1 MGPNLMKAILGVKT
15 MTAIPA
21 NGPNG
26 PPQALPL
33 PAGWAT
39 LEIQRTGTSPMAS
52 SLRRDDQTRRLD
64 RLADAWN
71 EAEIARPS
79 LSRWIEQFSAEDQPI
94 ALRLLE
100 CMQMHGWARLIRE
113 CRLLHQR
120 LCIDLAEDGFDV
132 ERCSDID
139 FTRAFVCKSGDL
151 ISYLYR
157 KANRLPVTCFHNIEG
172 LQASPPM
179 PDQRRALVILDD
191 YIGSGSQ
198 FLFTFVARNAANR
211 ALLQRYARVR
221 LAAIAVHDDARQKW
235 KLLQRQHVEE
245 VMAIEE
251 QQLTCVNF
259 APERQSLITALASL
273 DWRRNGLVAAGRD
286 FPVTAHPQ
294 LSVEERNQLRSFLR
308 RQQPADGAGTTEFL
322 LGHHSFF
329 YGAPNALARVLLP
342 LFKRIEDFSVYP
354 RESQVGLPADL
365 LDYDI
370 DNPEPVTLHFPRE

>member
-1 MGPNLMKAILGVKT
+1 MRD
-15 MTAIPA
+15 
-21 NGPNG
+21 
-26 PPQALPL
+26 PL
-33 PAGWAT
+33 
-39 LEIQRTGTSPMAS
+39 TS
-52 SLRRDDQTRRLD
+52 RLD
-64 RLADAWN
+64 ELAEAWN

-79 LSRWIEQFSAEDQPI
+79 LGRWLEQFAPEDQPI
-94 ALRLLE
+94 AMRLLE
-100 CMQMHGWARLIRE
+100 CMQMHGWARLMRE

-120 LCIDLAEDGFDV
+120 LCVDLAEDGFDV

-139 FTRAFVCKSGDL
+139 FSRAFVCKSGDL
-151 ISYLYR
+151 ISYIYR

-172 LQASPPM
+172 MQASPPA

-191 YIGSGSQ
+191 YIGTGSQ

-221 LAAIAVHDDARQKW
+221 LAAIVVHDDARHKW
-235 KLLQRQHVEE
+235 KLLQRRDVDQ

-251 QQLTCVNF
+251 QQLTCVDF
-259 APERQSLITALASL
+259 AAERQELIAALASL
-273 DWRRNGLVAAGRD
+273 DWRRAGLVAAGRD
-286 FPVTAHPQ
+286 FPVVAHPQ
-294 LSVEERNQLRSFLR
+294 LSPGERQRLRAFLQ
-308 RQQPADGAGTTEFL
+308 RQQEAEGAGTTEFL

-370 DNPEPVTLHFPRE
+370 DNPEPVTLHYPRQ

>member
-1 MGPNLMKAILGVKT
+1 MRNPL
-15 MTAIPA
+15 A
-21 NGPNG
+21 N
-26 PPQALPL
+26 
-33 PAGWAT
+33 
-39 LEIQRTGTSPMAS
+39 
-52 SLRRDDQTRRLD
+52 RLD
-64 RLADAWN
+64 QLAEAWN

-79 LSRWIEQFSAEDQPI
+79 LGRWIEQFAPADQTI
-94 ALRLLE
+94 ALKLLE

-113 CRLLHQR
+113 CRLLHER
-120 LCIDLAEDGFDV
+120 LCVDLAEDGFDV

-172 LQASPPM
+172 LQASPPATG
-179 PDQRRALVILDD
+179 QRRALVILDD
-191 YIGSGSQ
+191 YIGTGSQ
-198 FLFTFVARNAANR
+198 FLFTFVARNAANL

-221 LAAIAVHDDARQKW
+221 LAAIVVHDDARLKW
-235 KLLQRQHVEE
+235 KLLQRRDVEQ

-251 QQLTCVNF
+251 QQLTCVDF
-259 APERQSLITALASL
+259 APERQALIGALASL
-273 DWRRNGLVAAGRD
+273 DWRRTGLVAAGRD
-286 FPVTAHPQ
+286 FPVIAHPQ
-294 LSVEERNQLRSFLR
+294 LSVAERLQLRTFLR
-308 RQQPADGAGTTEFL
+308 RQQETEGAGTTEFL

-370 DNPEPVTLHFPRE
+370 DNPEPVTLHYPRG

>member
-1 MGPNLMKAILGVKT
+1 MPI
-15 MTAIPA
+15 
-21 NGPNG
+21 
-26 PPQALPL
+26 ALN
-33 PAGWAT
+33 
-39 LEIQRTGTSPMAS
+39 E
-52 SLRRDDQTRRLD
+52 RLD
-64 RLADAWN
+64 VLSEAWN

-79 LSRWIEQFSAEDQPI
+79 LGRWLAQFDAADQPI

-172 LQASPPM
+172 LQAAPPE
-179 PDQRRALVILDD
+179 PNHRRALVILDD
-191 YIGSGSQ
+191 YIGTGSQ
-198 FLFTFVARNAANR
+198 FLFTFVARSAANR

-221 LAAIAVHDDARQKW
+221 LAAIVVHDDARQKW
-235 KLLQRQHVEE
+235 KLLQRRAVEQ

-251 QQLTCVNF
+251 QQLTCVDF
-259 APERQSLITALASL
+259 APERQELITALASL
-273 DWRRNGLVAAGRD
+273 DWRRAGLVAAGRD
-286 FPVTAHPQ
+286 FPVVAHPQ
-294 LSVEERNQLRSFLR
+294 LSPEERQQLRAFLQ
-308 RQQPADGAGTTEFL
+308 RQQEAEGAGTTEFL

-370 DNPEPVTLHFPRE
+370 DNPEPVTLHYPRSC

>member
-1 MGPNLMKAILGVKT
+1 MGHALIPSAPSDWRHHTQPVHNPLAI
-15 MTAIPA
+15 
-21 NGPNG
+21 
-26 PPQALPL
+26 
-33 PAGWAT
+33 
-39 LEIQRTGTSPMAS
+39 
-52 SLRRDDQTRRLD
+52 RLD
-64 RLADAWN
+64 DLAEAWN

-79 LSRWIEQFSAEDQPI
+79 LGRWLEQFAAADQAI

-120 LCIDLAEDGFDV
+120 LCLDLAEDGFDV

-172 LQASPPM
+172 LQASPPS

-191 YIGSGSQ
+191 YIGTGSQ

-211 ALLQRYARVR
+211 ELLQRYARVR
-221 LAAIAVHDDARQKW
+221 LAAIVVHDDARHKW
-235 KLLQRQHVEE
+235 KLLQRRDVEE

-251 QQLTCVNF
+251 QQLTCVDF
-259 APERQSLITALASL
+259 APERQALIAALCEL
-273 DWRRNGLVAAGRD
+273 DWRRAGLLAAGRD
-286 FPVTAHPQ
+286 FPVVAHPQ
-294 LSVEERNQLRSFLR
+294 LSPEERQQLRTFLQ
-308 RQQPADGAGTTEFL
+308 RQQQAEGAGTTEFL

-370 DNPEPVTLHFPRE
+370 DNPEPVTLHYPRS

>member
-1 MGPNLMKAILGVKT
+1 MPI
-15 MTAIPA
+15 
-21 NGPNG
+21 
-26 PPQALPL
+26 ALN
-33 PAGWAT
+33 
-39 LEIQRTGTSPMAS
+39 E
-52 SLRRDDQTRRLD
+52 RLD
-64 RLADAWN
+64 VLSEAWN

-79 LSRWIEQFSAEDQPI
+79 LGRWLAQFDAADQPI

-100 CMQMHGWARLIRE
+100 CMQMHGWARLIHE

-172 LQASPPM
+172 LQAAPPE
-179 PDQRRALVILDD
+179 PNHRRALVILDD
-191 YIGSGSQ
+191 TIGTGSQ
-198 FLFTFVARNAANR
+198 FLFTFVARSAANR

-221 LAAIAVHDDARQKW
+221 LAAIVVHDDARQKW
-235 KLLQRQHVEE
+235 KLLQRRAVEQ

-251 QQLTCVNF
+251 QQLTCVDF
-259 APERQSLITALASL
+259 APERQELITALASL
-273 DWRRNGLVAAGRD
+273 DWRRAGLVAAGRD
-286 FPVTAHPQ
+286 FPVVAHPQ
-294 LSVEERNQLRSFLR
+294 LSPEERQQLRAFLQ
-308 RQQPADGAGTTEFL
+308 RQQEAEGAGTTEFL

-370 DNPEPVTLHFPRE
+370 DNPEPVTLHYPRD

>member
-1 MGPNLMKAILGVKT
+1 MRDRL
-15 MTAIPA
+15 
-21 NGPNG
+21 
-26 PPQALPL
+26 
-33 PAGWAT
+33 
-39 LEIQRTGTSPMAS
+39 AS
-52 SLRRDDQTRRLD
+52 RLD
-64 RLADAWN
+64 TLADAWN
-71 EAEIARPS
+71 EAEITRPS
-79 LSRWIEQFSAEDQPI
+79 MGRWIEQFEPEDQPI

-113 CRLLHQR
+113 CRLLHER
-120 LCIDLAEDGFDV
+120 LCFDLAEDGFDI

-172 LQASPPM
+172 LQASPPA

-191 YIGSGSQ
+191 YIGTGSQ
-198 FLFTFVARNAANR
+198 FLFNFVARSAANR
-211 ALLQRYARVR
+211 AVLQRYARVR
-221 LAAIAVHDDARQKW
+221 LGAIVVHDDARHKW
-235 KLLQRQHVEE
+235 KLLQHRAVQQ

-251 QQLTCVNF
+251 QQLTCVDF
-259 APERQSLITALASL
+259 APERQSLIEALSSL
-273 DWRRNGLVAAGRD
+273 DWRRAGLVAAGRD
-286 FPVTAHPQ
+286 FPVIAHPQ
-294 LSVEERNQLRSFLR
+294 LSPEEREQLRGFLQ
-308 RQQPADGAGTTEFL
+308 RQQEAAGAGTTEFL

-370 DNPEPVTLHFPRE
+370 DNPEPVMLHFPRESTQRNNDRRRESTHSEGN